1 MPPSP
6 EAPQLVSKDRPFS
19 AGCVFWFAVIGFVLT
34 CIALFGAKTVR
45 SLVSSV
51 SSGSGLSELGFSLT
65 PSTLPASTVKE
76 FQTVS
81 LGSKAY
87 RLEVVKTD
95 EARNQGLSGRD
106 ALLPGTGMLFLFD
119 TADRYSF
126 WMEKMRFPIDI
137 VFLNNGTIV
146 NIANEVQPPKTAT
159 EPPATVR
166 PQQLFNQVIEI
177 PAGDADVLGLKVGQ
191 KVNL

>member
-6 EAPQLVSKDRPFS
+6 EAPHLVSKDRPFS
-19 AGCVFWFAVIGFVLT
+19 AGCVFWFAVIGFALT
-34 CIALFGAKTVR
+34 CMVLFGAKTIR
-45 SLVSSV
+45 TLVSS
-51 SSGSGLSELGFSLT
+51 GGDLSELGFSLT
-65 PSTLPASTVKE
+65 PSTLPAPTVKE

-87 RLEVVKTD
+87 RLEVAKTD

-106 ALLPGTGMLFLFD
+106 SLPPGTGMLFLFD
-119 TADRYSF
+119 RPDRYSF

-137 VFLNNGTIV
+137 VFLTNGTIV
-146 NIANEVQPPKTAT
+146 NIANKVQPPKTPT

-166 PQQLFNQVIEI
+166 PLQAFNQVIEI
-177 PAGDADVLGLKVGQ
+177 PAGDADALGLKVGQ
-191 KVNL
+191 RIVLP

>member
-6 EAPQLVSKDRPFS
+6 EAPHLVSKDRPFS
-19 AGCVFWFAVIGFVLT
+19 AGCVFWFVVIGFALT

-45 SLVSSV
+45 TLVSS
-51 SSGSGLSELGFSLT
+51 GGGLSELGMLLSPSVLPT
-65 PSTLPASTVKE
+65 PTVEE
-76 FQTVS
+76 FQTVF
-81 LGSKAY
+81 LNSKAY

-95 EARNQGLSGRD
+95 EARNQGLSGRE

-119 TADRYSF
+119 RPDRYSF

-137 VFLNNGTIV
+137 VFLTNGTIV
-146 NIANEVQPPKTAT
+146 NIANKVQPPKTAT

>member
-19 AGCVFWFAVIGFVLT
+19 AGCVFWFAVIGFALT

-45 SLVSSV
+45 TLI
-51 SSGSGLSELGFSLT
+51 SSGGDLSELGFSLT
-65 PSTLPASTVKE
+65 SSTLPASTVKE

-81 LGSKAY
+81 IGSKIY

-119 TADRYSF
+119 TADRYTF

-166 PQQLFNQVIEI
+166 PQQLINQVIEI